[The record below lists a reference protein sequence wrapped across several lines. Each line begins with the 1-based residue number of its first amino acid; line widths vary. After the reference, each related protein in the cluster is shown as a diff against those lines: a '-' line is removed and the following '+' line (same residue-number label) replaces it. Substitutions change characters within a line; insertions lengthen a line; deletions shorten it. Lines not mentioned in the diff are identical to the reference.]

1 MKQIL
6 KVDKDIILSNMSK
19 TRQECNL
26 EIINR
31 LGDYILSHSD
41 IRFGQAL
48 VNLDILNIVYDSLG
62 ENPIV
67 SDPYYEE
74 SIQTLKRMNGCCSV

>member
-1 MKQIL
+1 
-6 KVDKDIILSNMSK
+6 MSK

-31 LGDYILSHSD
+31 LGDYILSHPD

-48 VNLDILNIVYDSLG
+48 VNLNILNIVYDSLG

-74 SIQTLKRMNGCCSV
+74 SVQTLKRMTECCSL

>member
-1 MKQIL
+1 
-6 KVDKDIILSNMSK
+6 MSK

-31 LGDYILSHSD
+31 LRDYILSHPD

-48 VNLDILNIVYDSLG
+48 VNLNILNIVYDSLG

-74 SIQTLKRMNGCCSV
+74 SVQTLKRMTQWYSL

>member
-1 MKQIL
+1 
-6 KVDKDIILSNMSK
+6 MSK
-19 TRQECNL
+19 TRQECNI
-26 EIINR
+26 EILNR
-31 LGDYILSHSD
+31 LGDYILSHPD

-48 VNLDILNIVYDSLG
+48 VNLNILNIVYDSLG

-74 SIQTLKRMNGCCSV
+74 SVQTLRRMDQ

>member
-31 LGDYILSHSD
+31 LGDYILSHPD

-48 VNLDILNIVYDSLG
+48 VNLNILNIVYDSLG

-74 SIQTLKRMNGCCSV
+74 SVQTLRRMAQ

>member
-1 MKQIL
+1 
-6 KVDKDIILSNMSK
+6 MSK

-31 LGDYILSHSD
+31 LKDYILSHSD

-48 VNLDILNIVYDSLG
+48 VNLNILNIVYDSLG

-74 SIQTLKRMNGCCSV
+74 SIQTLKRMNGCCSL